1 MTLPVKTLA
10 AKLNRSV
17 NSVHYQIRQLGMR
30 RPRAFANYSAL
41 DIKILKKHYPYMV
54 FSEFM
59 ETYMPGRNPEAVRS
73 YAAKRLGLRPTK
85 KVKAIG
91 RAACI
96 LGLRKAKI
104 KIEAP
109 VKSLDLLVTTEG
121 IPKWSI
127 KVGQYNKWEPLHHYI
142 YKKYAGPIPPDHVI
156 TYLDGDRFNN
166 NPGNLMATTV
176 NTVLWMTDIPD
187 QNPDLKKAIINI
199 QNLKQLCTR

>member
-1 MTLPVKTLA
+1 MSKPVRDLAKT
-10 AKLNRSV
+10 LNRSV
-17 NSVHYQIRQLGMR
+17 SSVHYQIRELGMR
-30 RPRAFANYSAL
+30 RPRYQAGYTEEDREL
-41 DIKILKKHYPYMV
+41 LREYYPYMV

-59 ETYMPGRNPEAVRS
+59 EKYMPGRNPEAVRS

-109 VKSLDLLVTTEG
+109 VKSLDLLLTAEG
-121 IPKWSI
+121 TPKWSI
-127 KVGQYNKWEPLHHYI
+127 KVGQFNKWEPLHHYI
-142 YKKYAGPIPPDHVI
+142 YKKYVGPIPPDHVI

-176 NTVLWMTDIPD
+176 NTVLWMTDIPE